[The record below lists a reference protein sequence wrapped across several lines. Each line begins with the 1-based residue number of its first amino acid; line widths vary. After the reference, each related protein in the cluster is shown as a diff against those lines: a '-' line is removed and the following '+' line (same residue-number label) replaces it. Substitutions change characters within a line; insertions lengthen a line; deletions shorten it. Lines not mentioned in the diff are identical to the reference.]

1 MRRTMRRIILGTV
14 ILGAALSAMPA
25 LAQDKT
31 SAAEPAPPAEQPATA
46 PVEAPAAVAGTMGV
60 LTGADMAAILH
71 EIGWTAEAKEIDGK
85 PFISGN
91 YTDAETGASFDFTVG
106 LYRCDEATKA
116 CYDVMFMRSAEVT
129 KPVTLKMVN
138 KYNASQIFGVAYLN
152 DDGSL
157 GLSMATTIQGGV
169 TRQNLKEMADW
180 WKTIM
185 TGFDAK
191 VTGG

>member
-1 MRRTMRRIILGTV
+1 MRKALV
-14 ILGAALSAMPA
+14 KPLLGAAILAVMLAAPPA
-25 LAQDKT
+25 YAQNT
-31 SAAEPAPPAEQPATA
+31 SSAAEPAAAPEQPAA
-46 PVEAPAAVAGTMGV
+46 APAEAGAPIERI
-60 LTGADMAAILH
+60 TGSEMATILQ
-71 EIGWTAEAKEIDGK
+71 EIGWTAEAKEVEGK
-85 PFISGN
+85 PFISAN
-91 YTDAETGASFDFTVG
+91 YTDAESGASYDFTVG

-116 CYDVMFMRSAEVT
+116 CYDVMFMRSIEAS

-138 KYNASQIFGVAYLN
+138 KYNATQMFGVAYLN

-157 GLSMATTIQGGV
+157 GISMTQTIQGGV

-180 WKTIM
+180 WKTII

>member
-1 MRRTMRRIILGTV
+1 MWKIGVTLI
-14 ILGAALSAMPA
+14 LSAAAGLAPV
-25 LAQDKT
+25 LAQT
-31 SAAEPAPPAEQPATA
+31 NPPAPLPSLAQPEPT
-46 PVEAPAAVAGTMGV
+46 PAPAADGSALVERI
-60 LTGADMAAILH
+60 TGAELASVLQ
-71 EIGWTAEAKEIDGK
+71 EIGWKVEAKEIDGK
-85 PFISGN
+85 PLISASFS
-91 YTDAETGASFDFTVG
+91 DAESGISYDFTVG

-116 CYDVMFMRSAEVT
+116 CYDIMFMRSMEAS
-129 KPVTLKMVN
+129 KPVTLMMVN

-157 GLSMATTIQGGV
+157 GLSLAQTIQGGV

-180 WKTIM
+180 WKTVM